1 MLLVFHLLAFSFSHD
16 CSIDQVLEGGEGM
29 IHRLVVHGINQASH
43 EHVLPLGISVDV
55 FRSIAG

>member
-1 MLLVFHLLAFSFSHD
+1 MIAQ
-16 CSIDQVLEGGEGM
+16 SIRCWKVGK